1 MFKKILF
8 PTDFSE
14 EAKTEL
20 SCITS
25 IPGIREIILFH
36 VIKVHPVPMG
46 TEVIEGIAVQTAKIY
61 LQKAKTYVATLN
73 PDIRV
78 TFEETTSTD
87 IPETILDKAEEHR
100 VDL

>member
-1 MFKKILF
+1 MFEKILF

-36 VIKVHPVPMG
+36 VIKHYAIPMG
-46 TEVIEGIAVQTAKIY
+46 EIGRAHV
-61 LQKAKTYVATLN
+61 
-73 PDIRV
+73 
-78 TFEETTSTD
+78 
-87 IPETILDKAEEHR
+87 
-100 VDL
+100 